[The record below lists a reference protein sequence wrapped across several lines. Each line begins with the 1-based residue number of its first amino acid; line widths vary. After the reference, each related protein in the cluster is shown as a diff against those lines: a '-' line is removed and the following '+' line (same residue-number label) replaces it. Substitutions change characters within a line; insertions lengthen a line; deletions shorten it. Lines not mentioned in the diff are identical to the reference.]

1 VIEAASSDDAG
12 RAATEATSAWSPIIV
27 VPTLNNARTISGV
40 LDGLAAYGVPII
52 VVDDG
57 CTDDTP
63 TLLTAWRSRHP
74 YVDLQ
79 VETHATNRGK
89 GCALLTGFRV
99 AHERGATHAVTID
112 SDGQH
117 DPGDVGDL
125 LETAHAHPRALVLGC
140 RALHIPGCPRRC
152 LVGRSVANT
161 LVLIQSLVRL
171 TDTQCGLR
179 VYPLGLVRLITWRS
193 SRFSLETEVVVRAA
207 WAGCEIVEWPVSCVY
222 DVPGGRVSHWRPW
235 RDTLRDAALHLRLFG
250 RSLLP
255 IPHQLWPDEDD
266 EVGAAMRQARRV
278 RAWISPA
285 RLLRDLRECRAGGS
299 SMAPSLG
306 VGAFVA
312 CSPFYGLHA
321 GISLYLAWRL
331 RLHPL
336 PAVVGSFLST
346 PPIGVF
352 IVAAS
357 IQVGHVLLTGRVL
370 GWPSGVGEAS
380 WWQLSSTVLLAWL
393 LGSVVVGSVVAMVTY
408 FLASRMERLVRRDSS
423 VGKARH
429 ELA

>member
-1 VIEAASSDDAG
+1 
-12 RAATEATSAWSPIIV
+12 
-27 VPTLNNARTISGV
+27 
-40 LDGLAAYGVPII
+40 
-52 VVDDG
+52 
-57 CTDDTP
+57 
-63 TLLTAWRSRHP
+63 
-74 YVDLQ
+74 
-79 VETHATNRGK
+79 
-89 GCALLTGFRV
+89 
-99 AHERGATHAVTID
+99 
-112 SDGQH
+112 
-117 DPGDVGDL
+117 
-125 LETAHAHPRALVLGC
+125 
-140 RALHIPGCPRRC
+140 
-152 LVGRSVANT
+152 
-161 LVLIQSLVRL
+161 
-171 TDTQCGLR
+171 
-179 VYPLGLVRLITWRS
+179 
-193 SRFSLETEVVVRAA
+193 
-207 WAGCEIVEWPVSCVY
+207 
-222 DVPGGRVSHWRPW
+222 
-235 RDTLRDAALHLRLFG
+235 
-250 RSLLP
+250 
-255 IPHQLWPDEDD
+255 
-266 EVGAAMRQARRV
+266 
-278 RAWISPA
+278 
-285 RLLRDLRECRAGGS
+285 
-299 SMAPSLG
+299 MAPSLG